1 MAKAPS
7 HRHNIMLFQQVWM
20 AALAFS
26 SARGGSIQP
35 YVQGASQFMI
45 RPSSGDAEI
54 FVEHDNQVPGSW
66 YVRLVNRHTRQSG
79 LCPIYI
85 PPVTTQEGLEKALK
99 RVWEID
105 QQHRQ
110 FTGRF
115 FTRLRD
121 TTPPPTNDADST
133 TDATSSLQLRNA

>member
-1 MAKAPS
+1 
-7 HRHNIMLFQQVWM
+7 MLFQQVWM
-20 AALAFS
+20 TALAFS

-45 RPSSGDAEI
+45 RPPNGDAEI

-66 YVRLVNRHTRQSG
+66 YVRLVNQHTRKSG
-79 LCPIYI
+79 MGPIYI
-85 PPVTTQEGLEKALK
+85 PPVTTEGGLEHALK
-99 RVWEID
+99 RAWEID

-110 FTGRF
+110 FLGKF

-121 TTPPPTNDADST
+121 ASDGPSGADQIETEPLSNWPPRSA
-133 TDATSSLQLRNA
+133 